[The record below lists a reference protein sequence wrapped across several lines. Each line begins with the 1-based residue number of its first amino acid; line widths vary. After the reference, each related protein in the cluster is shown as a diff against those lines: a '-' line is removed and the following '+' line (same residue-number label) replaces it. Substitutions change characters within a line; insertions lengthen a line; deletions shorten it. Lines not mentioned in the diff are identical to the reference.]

1 MSESSGLQTRSLTVR
16 YGGVTANDDVTINV
30 PPGSITGLIG
40 PNGAGKTTL
49 LDAVTGF
56 APSSGEV
63 ALDGLRLTG
72 LPPHR
77 RSRRGL
83 ARTWQ
88 SLELFDELTVR
99 ENVQVAATTL
109 TIRSMLSDL
118 AWPGRRRACADP
130 GGALALL
137 GLEAVANRK
146 PSSLPLGQQKLVGV
160 ARALAASP
168 SCLLLDEP
176 AAGLDTSE
184 SEELGHRLLAVAERG
199 TAVLLIDHDMDLVLE
214 VCGHVYVLDFGR
226 MIAAGSPSEIRRD
239 SRVIAAYLGSTEVL
253 EEAPV

>member
-1 MSESSGLQTRSLTVR
+1 MSDQRGLETRSLTVR
-16 YGGVTANDDVTINV
+16 YGGVVANDDVTISV

-63 ALDGLRLTG
+63 KLDGAALDGLA
-72 LPPHR
+72 PHR
-77 RSRRGL
+77 RARCGL

-99 ENVQVAATTL
+99 ENVQVAATRL
-109 TIRSMLSDL
+109 TVRSMIGDIV
-118 AWPGRRRACADP
+118 WPRRRRASDDHD
-130 GGALALL
+130 GALALL
-137 GLEAVANRK
+137 GLETVADER
-146 PSSLPLGQQKLVGV
+146 PTSLSLGHQKLVGV
-160 ARALAASP
+160 ARALASSP

-184 SEELGHRLLAVAERG
+184 SAELGRRLDAIAWRG
-199 TAVLLIDHDMDLVLE
+199 TTVLLVDHDMDLVLD
-214 VCGHVYVLDFGR
+214 VCTHIYVLDFGR
-226 MIAAGSPSEIRRD
+226 LIASGSPAEIRED
-239 SRVIAAYLGSTEVL
+239 ERVIAAYLGTSADAEVL
-253 EEAPV
+253 A

>member
-99 ENVQVAATTL
+99 ENVQVAASAL
-109 TIRSMLSDL
+109 TVRSMLVDL
-118 AWPGRRRACADP
+118 VWPSHRQAGADP
-130 GGALALL
+130 DDVLALL
-137 GLEAVANRK
+137 GLDQLRDRR
-146 PSSLPLGQQKLVGV
+146 PSSLSLGHQKRVGV

-176 AAGLDTSE
+176 AAGLDTNE
-184 SEELGHRLLAVAERG
+184 SIELGRQLVAIAERG
-199 TAVLLIDHDMDLVLE
+199 AAVLLVDHDMDLVLE